1 MQGKKKIIM
10 LVAGLIVGLIAVL
23 LVKFGNPANMGFC
36 IACFIRDIAGATG
49 IHQAAVVQYIRPEI
63 IGLVLGAFIAALVS
77 REFAPKGGSSP
88 MTRFVLGFMLM
99 VAALV
104 FLGCPLRMVLR
115 IAGGDLNAIVGLV
128 GFAAG
133 IIVGIIFLKKG
144 YSLKRTYRMP
154 VMEGV
159 WLPVIQVA
167 LLVLLVAAPAFI
179 FFSAEGPG
187 SKHAP
192 ILIAL
197 AAGLIVGII
206 AQRTRLCFVGGI
218 RDVILFKD
226 WNLLLG
232 FVGVLVAAGIANACF
247 GFFNLG
253 FTGQPIAHIDGVWN
267 FLSMLA
273 VGLGSVMLGGCPM
286 RQLVLAGEGNSD
298 SAITVLGFFTGAAF
312 AHNFKLASSATTITD
327 GVVSGGPSIG
337 GKIAT
342 VAIIVILLVIAV
354 ANTKKKE
361 QNAE

>member
-1 MQGKKKIIM
+1 
-10 LVAGLIVGLIAVL
+10 
-23 LVKFGNPANMGFC
+23 
-36 IACFIRDIAGATG
+36 
-49 IHQAAVVQYIRPEI
+49 
-63 IGLVLGAFIAALVS
+63 
-77 REFAPKGGSSP
+77 
-88 MTRFVLGFMLM
+88 
-99 VAALV
+99 
-104 FLGCPLRMVLR
+104 
-115 IAGGDLNAIVGLV
+115 
-128 GFAAG
+128 
-133 IIVGIIFLKKG
+133 
-144 YSLKRTYRMP
+144 
-154 VMEGV
+154 
-159 WLPVIQVA
+159 
-167 LLVLLVAAPAFI
+167 
-179 FFSAEGPG
+179 
-187 SKHAP
+187 
-192 ILIAL
+192 
-197 AAGLIVGII
+197 
-206 AQRTRLCFVGGI
+206 
-218 RDVILFKD
+218 
-226 WNLLLG
+226 LLLG